1 MMTTTKRKQTTN
13 GAKDRRQGQRT
24 EAYEAHSTSA
34 SRQST
39 STQQTTK
46 DRAQEEAKQSGRI
59 KGNYKFLIIRDLI
72 INKFFRD
79 GDR

>member
-1 MMTTTKRKQTTN
+1 MKHTAQAQANR
-13 GAKDRRQGQRT
+13 
-24 EAYEAHSTSA
+24 AH
-34 SRQST
+34 

-46 DRAQEEAKQSGRI
+46 DRAQEEAKQSRRI